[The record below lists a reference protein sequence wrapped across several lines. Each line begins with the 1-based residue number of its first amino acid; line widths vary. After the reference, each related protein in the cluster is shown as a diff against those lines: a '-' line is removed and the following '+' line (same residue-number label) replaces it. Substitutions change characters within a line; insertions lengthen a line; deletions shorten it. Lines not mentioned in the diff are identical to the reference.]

1 LLYDLPRDRIAQEPT
16 AERDAARLLVTRRG
30 RPDVRHAFVRDLP
43 EMLPPRTLL
52 VVNDTRVLPARLL
65 GVRDATGGKAEVLLV
80 RRRESHDARR
90 ERWTTLLGT
99 RGRPRPGE
107 TFTLGPLRATFV
119 ERLPAGEAL
128 LDLATIDADDTLER
142 ALERGGAMPLPPY
155 IRRKPAP
162 ADRERYQTVYAAR
175 PGAVAAP
182 TAGLHFTPELL
193 ARLEREGHEVARVT
207 LHVGPGTFRP
217 ISADEPGRHVLEAE
231 WAEVPA
237 PAATALASAQRDGR
251 TVLAVGTTVVRTLES
266 AAAAGS
272 TPFAG
277 DTALYILP
285 GHRFRAVD
293 ALLTNFHLPRTT
305 LLALVMAFH
314 GIAPTRAA
322 YAAAIREGY
331 RFYSYG
337 DAMLVLPCASPDP
350 EPDSAP
356 EPAHGPAG
364 RQR

>member
-1 LLYDLPRDRIAQEPT
+1 MSPPPTDLTIADLDYELPRDRIAQEPT
-16 AERDAARLLVTRRG
+16 AERDAARLLVVRRG
-30 RPDVRHAFVRDLP
+30 VPDVRRATFRELP
-43 EMLPPRTLL
+43 GLLPPRTLL

-65 GVRDATGGKAEVLLV
+65 GRRAATGGKCEILLV
-80 RRRESHDARR
+80 RRLGRPEPRS
-90 ERWTTLLGT
+90 ERWSALLQT

-107 TFTLGPLRATFV
+107 RLDLGPLRATFV
-119 ERLPAGEAL
+119 ERLPLGEFAF
-128 LDLATIDADDTLER
+128 DLAPTDGGETVDA

-155 IRRKPAP
+155 IRRPPAP
-162 ADRERYQTVYAAR
+162 ADRERYQTVYAQR

-182 TAGLHFTPELL
+182 TAGLHFTTELL
-193 ARLEREGHEVARVT
+193 ARLERDGHEVACVT

-217 ISADEPGRHVLEAE
+217 ISAERPEAHVLEAE

-237 PAATALASAQRDGR
+237 GAAEALARARREGR
-251 TVLAVGTTVVRTLES
+251 TVLAVGTTVVRTLET
-266 AAAAGS
+266 AASRSPEDGVPA
-272 TPFAG
+272 PFAG

-285 GHRFRAVD
+285 GHRFRAFD

-305 LLALVMAFH
+305 LLGLVMAFH

-337 DAMLVLPCASPDP
+337 DAMLVLP
-350 EPDSAP
+350 
-356 EPAHGPAG
+356 
-364 RQR
+364 